1 MTQKIPENPSA
12 VDRRPSPSLSY
23 MDSSPVSFDY
33 IEEQFGGGRRYE
45 LPPAELTPSWLRTR
59 LKATERDIGIVK
71 DASAQCQAYQNPSA
85 EAQLP
90 IGPFHHVVQDGAS
103 TSTSETSLLT
113 LNVVNSRHASPFPPP
128 APAPLQDLFYSPM
141 DQQPPWMEQNPSDDF
156 GMMQPHPFTGAGLLG
171 DQALGM
177 VGVGEKSPWPA
188 PSVTNVQGSQP
199 INVQNATHL
208 APLLSHMPFH
218 FPASSSAQSGMSQG
232 CSLDPAG
239 QRSLGF
245 TQNSSFTLH
254 PVPSLPSQDDAPP
267 IPATNIILPTPLKD
281 GGSNTSATSA
291 SADNGPPRDP
301 SPKLDTGYY
310 PPAATHRVRFPE
322 ESELI
327 THQEDQAV
335 TGCRS
340 ADMNAA
346 LDTGFADIERY
357 FLELSASTTLPM
369 NQLINLYLK
378 SRGRSVSG
386 TNYWNLYVNYFKDH
400 IQEELSRIGKEVPE
414 GSGTPSATLRTR
426 CYEKF
431 KDTFPDAYQDIL
443 SKHEEVSLLG
453 SSAQTIAQRGQVFQ
467 KYYRSVISILQSCSA
482 RFGFEAA
489 IVLCGKVVNEDGSL
503 GHSYSTPGAAGFWEM
518 RCRAS
523 DDVIIGHLK
532 AHVYN
537 TTSLSAVEEA
547 FPETEDD
554 SRKKLTP
561 SLANDVD
568 QPSNVVEGRREDGLK
583 FMKQEITKQAAKF
596 HCTINSGKIFPW
608 KLMPAVLVEA
618 NLRIEG
624 YPAHKCILP
633 GEAHSKNAL
642 NKGIGALMQKEIA
655 TLIDSL
661 KAGTMRITQFP
672 KEDRSAV
679 TASEKAV
686 IEGEAPPPEWP
697 HHGARRL
704 FLDGHTDHNGLP
716 RLKPSTATTKV
727 KKGKAPESPMLPSD
741 DEPSTATTK
750 VKKGKAPKSPPP
762 PSDDEGVDN
771 DDAVGT
777 SAPKPLPRMI
787 VRKPNPNMR
796 VEVVPPPSRPFKVV
810 RPPPPPS
817 RPFRVVPKPPATQSE
832 VIEVTSTEEDPV
844 DESDPEYEEPGHG
857 KKRKLKSAN
866 TSRALKKIAPSTEK
880 TNAPKVGKKG
890 GRGKNNAQSKAPPPP
905 LPTSNTFP
913 VKGGPLSP
921 LTVGSSTN
929 GPSSPEHSK
938 ASKAMRLRDGL
949 SDESKKERVK
959 PRPVTK
965 DSWVVMNHGLRTVY
979 ETSSS
984 ESDVNKSMKADSA
997 TTMGTIPEA
1006 TGSANIQSDLSE
1018 EKYTQLVKDEVVGGM
1033 EEELPPTAPL
1043 NVVAPAIPN
1052 QQPLRDSNT
1061 ARPHTPHETQ
1071 DKRPHDAPCD
1081 NPRDGHD
1088 PPRDPLHDPRDGRDP
1103 LRDPP
1108 RDPLHHED
1116 TRSAVRNPA
1125 HNYHEV
1131 MRDPRDGL
1139 RDAWD
1144 ADPRYPYTRGYSR
1157 YSQESARGLD
1167 HGALHPRDAFY
1178 HRNSRNPRYGPPQD
1192 PYGSGDIRAESDL
1205 NTRDSS
1211 PASDFHDNYG
1221 PGEHERTYPTRY
1233 SPGVDSGYAREGGYR
1248 PRCDDIDERRQSLS
1262 PYHSRPVGG
1271 ENYREGGYPQ
1281 GPSRRFQDSRWDE
1294 GAHFDYGR
1302 DAIPRAFNRDLPNPP
1317 RPPPAT

>member
-1 MTQKIPENPSA
+1 
-12 VDRRPSPSLSY
+12 
-23 MDSSPVSFDY
+23 
-33 IEEQFGGGRRYE
+33 
-45 LPPAELTPSWLRTR
+45 
-59 LKATERDIGIVK
+59 
-71 DASAQCQAYQNPSA
+71 
-85 EAQLP
+85 
-90 IGPFHHVVQDGAS
+90 
-103 TSTSETSLLT
+103 
-113 LNVVNSRHASPFPPP
+113 
-128 APAPLQDLFYSPM
+128 
-141 DQQPPWMEQNPSDDF
+141 
-156 GMMQPHPFTGAGLLG
+156 
-171 DQALGM
+171 M
-177 VGVGEKSPWPA
+177 VGVGKKSPWPA

-199 INVQNATHL
+199 INAQNATHL

-218 FPASSSAQSGMSQG
+218 FPASSSAQSGMSRG

-245 TQNSSFTLH
+245 TQNLSFTLR

-267 IPATNIILPTPLKD
+267 IPATNIIPPTPLKD

-310 PPAATHRVRFPE
+310 PPAATHHVRFPE
-322 ESELI
+322 ESEPI

-335 TGCRS
+335 TGRRS

-346 LDTGFADIERY
+346 LDTGFVDIEHY

-386 TNYWNLYVNYFKDH
+386 TNYWNLYANYFKDH
-400 IQEELSRIGKEVPE
+400 IQEELGHIGKE
-414 GSGTPSATLRTR
+414 
-426 CYEKF
+426 
-431 KDTFPDAYQDIL
+431 
-443 SKHEEVSLLG
+443 
-453 SSAQTIAQRGQVFQ
+453 
-467 KYYRSVISILQSCSA
+467 LQSCSA

-537 TTSLSAVEEA
+537 TTLLSAVEEA

-554 SRKKLTP
+554 SREKLTP

-568 QPSNVVEGRREDGLK
+568 QPSDV
-583 FMKQEITKQAAKF
+583 QEITKQAAKF

-608 KLMPAVLVEA
+608 KLMPAALVEA

-633 GEAHSKNAL
+633 GKAHSKNAL

-655 TLIDSL
+655 TLVDSL

-679 TASEKAV
+679 TASEKAI

-716 RLKPSTATTKV
+716 HLKPSTATTKV

-750 VKKGKAPKSPPP
+750 VKKGKAPESPPP

-777 SAPKPLPRMI
+777 SVPKPLPRMI
-787 VRKPNPNMR
+787 VQKPNPNMR

-866 TSRALKKIAPSTEK
+866 TSCALKKISPSTEK

-929 GPSSPEHSK
+929 GPSLPEHSK
-938 ASKAMRLRDGL
+938 ASKAMCLRDGP
-949 SDESKKERVK
+949 SDESKKEHVK
-959 PRPVTK
+959 PHPVTK
-965 DSWVVMNHGLRTVY
+965 DSRVVMNHGLRTVY

-984 ESDVNKSMKADSA
+984 ESDIDKSMKADSA

-1006 TGSANIQSDLSE
+1006 TGSANIQSDLLE
-1018 EKYTQLVKDEVVGGM
+1018 EKSTQLVKDEVVGGM

-1052 QQPLRDSNT
+1052 QQPLHDSNT

-1088 PPRDPLHDPRDGRDP
+1088 PPRDPLHDPQDGRDP

-1108 RDPLHHED
+1108 RDPLRHED

-1125 HNYHEV
+1125 HNYREV
-1131 MRDPRDGL
+1131 MHDPRDGL

-1144 ADPRYPYTRGYSR
+1144 ADPHYPYTRGYSG
-1157 YSQESARGLD
+1157 YSQEPACGLD
-1167 HGALHPRDAFY
+1167 RGALHPRDAFY
-1178 HRNSRNPRYGPPQD
+1178 HCNSRNPRYGPPQD

-1221 PGEHERTYPTRY
+1221 PGERKCAYPTRY

-1248 PRCDDIDERRQSLS
+1248 PRHDDVDERGQSLS

-1271 ENYREGGYPQ
+1271 GNYREGGYPQ